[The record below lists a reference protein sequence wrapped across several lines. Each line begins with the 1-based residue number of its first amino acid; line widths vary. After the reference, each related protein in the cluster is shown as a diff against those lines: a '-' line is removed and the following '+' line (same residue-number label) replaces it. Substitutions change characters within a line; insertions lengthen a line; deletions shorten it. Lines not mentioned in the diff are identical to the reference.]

1 MQVLLPE
8 ILRWVNSK
16 DFNPDNCSSVSP
28 IGCFLNVDLNYPK
41 KLLDLRYDYPLASE
55 TNKSNR

>member
-28 IGCFLNVDLNYPK
+28 IGFFLNVDLNYPK
-41 KLLDLRYDYPLASE
+41 KLLGLRYDYPLASE